1 MIQLHKVCQ
10 SYHLRWRTILLWQ
23 QGCEWR
29 NSRPR
34 DYATTATPPEENYN
48 DSWEGSGYDS
58 KNNEN
63 ETLTVTNAYTET
75 PTEGG
80 H

>member
-1 MIQLHKVCQ
+1 VI
-10 SYHLRWRTILLWQ
+10 T
-23 QGCEWR
+23 
-29 NSRPR
+29 P
-34 DYATTATPPEENYN
+34 TTATPPEENYN

-75 PTEGG
+75 QLRVDTSMIFSAAVR
-80 H
+80 

>member
-1 MIQLHKVCQ
+1 VPELPPEVENNTTVATGAVNGEIPGPVI
-10 SYHLRWRTILLWQ
+10 T
-23 QGCEWR
+23 
-29 NSRPR
+29 P
-34 DYATTATPPEENYN
+34 TTATPPEENYN

-80 H
+80 P